1 MIKNVFDNHRT
12 NAIVIAILT
21 ILFISVI
28 YFPKSI
34 WDYEAELRDESR
46 FRMNTVSLAEKLHY
60 QLVKNYT
67 ADTEQLV
74 TVVNNVRDSLL
85 AAENDTGYSFY
96 GHQSIALAGKSVTVN
111 YSDEYRKFYE
121 DEHLK
126 LFKHLEPN
134 HYMDSKSINL
144 LLDTI
149 KTLFDK
155 GNYSGEQT
163 LELDSVALDFFVS
176 DKYDILYQNIKTSM
190 FNALTGSFTKYPE
203 FSNPLVDTV
212 LDSIKANPELIGRT
226 DFSGIYDEPVRID
239 FIIPF
244 KFAENLEKTKLALKK
259 QFVIDPYDSVTYGDT
274 LYNMALAE
282 FMIQNDTLEFMP
294 ELLTLMYTDTSEE
307 VIEIPVEVKVEDMHT
322 ALAKRRNILYTMLT
336 GYAEPSEFIAN
347 QVINVA
353 LDSLN
358 SPNAGIDSI
367 HLDIDVSEA
376 VFNINIHNNI
386 IDYFHTVS
394 LDQAY
399 YKTAVNLSDLDWKQA
414 AVEVVESVA
423 TRLKQYSDFH
433 NWQVVKV
440 EADTFYVNIADDF
453 LRRYDDMNLALYEKL
468 TGEFS
473 NVFDFTFKVVNEAEH
488 LASVDTLQW
497 SGAQVIEFE
506 PDTILV
512 DVFPL
517 FLEEYKNTFTIS
529 RDTVVQADDSTFMGV
544 YDRYRI
550 GVTQEFS
557 MDSLDFLVAADN
569 SVYRYIFEGADSVRS
584 MNVLEKSDTAR
595 VEQVFSGMDTY
606 VMIFSDDSVMENL
619 YRITDEF
626 AAFDSIQ
633 VDSLF
638 VVSDEFVVGE
648 QEKDLFMAKDSF
660 GGWLD
665 TLIEKKYVKKQLY
678 TSYQLSPEHTRC
690 PVTGLPFR
698 VTVRYNV
705 HQIIESP
712 IVTPIETRRYLFFT
726 QLDSSHGSIEDGEE
740 SWAK

>member
-190 FNALTGSFTKYPE
+190 FNVLTGSFTKYPE

-239 FIIPF
+239 FFIPF

-322 ALAKRRNILYTMLT
+322 ALAKRRNIL
-336 GYAEPSEFIAN
+336 
-347 QVINVA
+347 
-353 LDSLN
+353 
-358 SPNAGIDSI
+358 
-367 HLDIDVSEA
+367 
-376 VFNINIHNNI
+376 
-386 IDYFHTVS
+386 
-394 LDQAY
+394 
-399 YKTAVNLSDLDWKQA
+399 
-414 AVEVVESVA
+414 
-423 TRLKQYSDFH
+423 
-433 NWQVVKV
+433 
-440 EADTFYVNIADDF
+440 
-453 LRRYDDMNLALYEKL
+453 
-468 TGEFS
+468 
-473 NVFDFTFKVVNEAEH
+473 
-488 LASVDTLQW
+488 
-497 SGAQVIEFE
+497 
-506 PDTILV
+506 
-512 DVFPL
+512 
-517 FLEEYKNTFTIS
+517 
-529 RDTVVQADDSTFMGV
+529 
-544 YDRYRI
+544 
-550 GVTQEFS
+550 
-557 MDSLDFLVAADN
+557 
-569 SVYRYIFEGADSVRS
+569 
-584 MNVLEKSDTAR
+584 
-595 VEQVFSGMDTY
+595 
-606 VMIFSDDSVMENL
+606 
-619 YRITDEF
+619 
-626 AAFDSIQ
+626 
-633 VDSLF
+633 
-638 VVSDEFVVGE
+638 
-648 QEKDLFMAKDSF
+648 
-660 GGWLD
+660 
-665 TLIEKKYVKKQLY
+665 
-678 TSYQLSPEHTRC
+678 
-690 PVTGLPFR
+690 
-698 VTVRYNV
+698 
-705 HQIIESP
+705 
-712 IVTPIETRRYLFFT
+712 
-726 QLDSSHGSIEDGEE
+726 
-740 SWAK
+740 